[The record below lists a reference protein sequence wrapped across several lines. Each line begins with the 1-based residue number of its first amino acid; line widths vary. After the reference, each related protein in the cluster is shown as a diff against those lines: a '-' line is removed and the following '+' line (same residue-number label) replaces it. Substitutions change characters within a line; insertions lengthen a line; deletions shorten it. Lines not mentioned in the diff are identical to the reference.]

1 MGMFRRFWSGAEGR
15 KGNAAILFALSIIPL
30 VGATGAAVDYS
41 LANASRTSMQKAL
54 DSTAL
59 ALAKLMPLTQ
69 AQLDTQGWQIFT
81 ASLGNISVNI
91 TPSNLQITMPESGR
105 LVLNVSGQYQPSISG
120 VIGIN
125 NFPVGA
131 SAEVTWG
138 IGKIEVA
145 LVLDNSGSM
154 DGQRITELKKA
165 SKNLLNVLKS
175 AAREEGDAKVAIVPF
190 DSRVKVGTQHRNQSW
205 LRWDNW
211 NSENGSCN
219 KSGSSY
225 QTQSACTSQK
235 VCTKSQYTSQSSCQS
250 NGGSWVTATWTTA
263 NTNTWDGC
271 VWDRDQSGSPNYDI
285 SDAAP
290 TTTNATKYPA
300 WQCAHGL
307 SFPGMVTEMMPL
319 TTNWT
324 SLAGRIDQMQPS
336 GYTNITIGLVWGWH
350 ALSPTPVMQEGAAY
364 NTANLSKFLILLSD
378 GDNTRSRHS
387 STTTTIN
394 TRTSSVCTNIKN
406 AGIKI
411 YTIRLID
418 GNATVLRN
426 CASDPSMYYDV
437 QNASQLSE
445 VFNAIGGQIAS
456 LHLSQ

>member
-1 MGMFRRFWSGAEGR
+1 MGIFRRFWFGDEGR
-15 KGNAAILFALSIIPL
+15 RGNAAILFALSIIPL

-41 LANASRTSMQKAL
+41 MANANRTSMQKAL

-69 AQLDTQGWQIFT
+69 TQLDTQGWQIFQ
-81 ASLGNISVNI
+81 ASLGKVSVTIN
-91 TPSNLQITMPESGR
+91 PGDLQIRTPESGR
-105 LVLNVSGQYQPSISG
+105 LVLEVSGQYQPSISG
-120 VIGIN
+120 IIGIN
-125 NFPVGA
+125 HFPVGA
-131 SAEVTWG
+131 HAEVTWG
-138 IGKIEVA
+138 VGKIEVA

-154 DGQRITELKKA
+154 DGQRITELRKA
-165 SKNLLNVLKS
+165 SKNLLTVLKNS
-175 AAREEGDAKVAIVPF
+175 ARKDGDAKVAIIPF
-190 DSRVKVGTQHRNQSW
+190 DSRVKVGTQQKNQSW
-205 LRWDNW
+205 LRWDIW
-211 NSENGSCN
+211 ESENGSCN
-219 KSGSSY
+219 KSGY
-225 QTQSACTSQK
+225 TTQSSCTSQK
-235 VCTKSQYTSQSSCQS
+235 VCTRSQYTSQTSCQN
-250 NGGSWVTATWTTA
+250 NGGSWVNATWTPA
-263 NTNTWDGC
+263 NRNTWEGC

-290 TTTNATKYPA
+290 TSTNATKYPA
-300 WQCAHGL
+300 SQCEHGL
-307 SFPGMVTEMMPL
+307 PFPGLVTEMMPL
-319 TTNWT
+319 TTDWT
-324 SLAGRIDQMQPS
+324 ALAGRIDQMQPA

-364 NTANLSKFLILLSD
+364 NTANLSKFVILLSD

-387 STTTTIN
+387 STTNTLN